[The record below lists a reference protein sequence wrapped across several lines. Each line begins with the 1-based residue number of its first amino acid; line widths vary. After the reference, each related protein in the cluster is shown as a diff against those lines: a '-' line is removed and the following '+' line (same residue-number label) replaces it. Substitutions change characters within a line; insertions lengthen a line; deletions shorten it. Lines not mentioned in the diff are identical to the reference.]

1 MAGIGTHT
9 SRIVAIFT
17 FNPKERKRQ
26 GYLQMNHITAASE
39 KAHEAIDALKESVLT
54 VLAEGG
60 KRIPAEYVR
69 DKLRLKE
76 MVAKTNTGKSFGSTQ
91 IINAVLWLLENDN
104 CVVKHGEKRNSRWEV
119 TGKGLARL
127 GRTE

>member
-1 MAGIGTHT
+1 
-9 SRIVAIFT
+9 
-17 FNPKERKRQ
+17 
-26 GYLQMNHITAASE
+26 MNHITAASE

-60 KRIPAEYVR
+60 KRIPAECVR

-91 IINAVLWLLENDN
+91 IINAVLWLLANDN
-104 CVVKHGEKRNSRWEV
+104 CVVKHGEKRDSRWEV
-119 TGKGLARL
+119 TGKGLAQF